1 MLPAMQ
7 SFDQEREPPVAPS
20 PWVLRFLG
28 LIPADGPVLDLAC
41 GAGRH
46 TRLLLDR
53 GFAVTA
59 VDLHTERLGDLVDT
73 PLLEILAADLE
84 AAPWPFATR
93 HFAGIIVTNYLHR
106 PHFPLLVAALQPG
119 GVLLIES
126 FGQGNERFGRPRNP
140 DFLLAPG
147 ELLHAFGGSLQVV
160 AFEQGLEEQPRP
172 AVRQRL
178 CAVRAEAPV
187 ALPA

>member
-7 SFDQEREPPVAPS
+7 SFDQEREPAAAPS

-41 GAGRH
+41 GGGRH
-46 TRLLLDR
+46 TRLLLEH

-59 VDLHTERLGDLVDT
+59 VDLHMARLRDLGHN
-73 PLLEILAADLE
+73 PQLRILETDLE
-84 AAPWPFATR
+84 AGPWPFADGS
-93 HFAGIIVTNYLHR
+93 FAGILVTNYLHR
-106 PHFPLLVAALQPG
+106 PHFPQLVSALRPG
-119 GVLLIES
+119 GVLLMETFS
-126 FGQGNERFGRPRNP
+126 QGHERLGRPRNP

-160 AFEQGLEEQPRP
+160 AFEQGNEEKPRP

-178 CAVRAEAPV
+178 CAVRSETPV